1 MLKIWHNWANALWC
15 WAMHSTK
22 HPAFC
27 RACLQNLG
35 NFAIPCFS
43 CYLWGHFTI
52 LKKNNYDSSLKQID
66 CSNCSL
72 EYNFI
77 ISTNLHLIWISK
89 DGKMKQNVL
98 LPCHQNVCKT
108 WNNNKSIFLY
118 LKWTDMTCSVHT
130 NSRLLA
136 HLCFTLYFVKNNY
149 CEQEKH
155 PKRSVKLDNGICFI
169 SKVITLCIEGS

>member
-1 MLKIWHNWANALWC
+1 MHCDVEQCIQPSIQHFAEHAYKILATSQYPASLAISEANLPSW
-15 WAMHSTK
+15 
-22 HPAFC
+22 
-27 RACLQNLG
+27 
-35 NFAIPCFS
+35 
-43 CYLWGHFTI
+43 
-52 LKKNNYDSSLKQID
+52 KKNNYDSSLKQID

-98 LPCHQNVCKT
+98 LPCDQNVCKT

-118 LKWTDMTCSVHT
+118 LKWTDMTCSMHT

-136 HLCFTLYFVKNNY
+136 HLCFTLYFVKNNN
-149 CEQEKH
+149 CEQEKT
-155 PKRSVKLDNGICFI
+155 SQ
-169 SKVITLCIEGS
+169 KVGEARQWNMLHFKSHHTLHRG